1 VKPRYREEQAK
12 TQPVILEPEHDGL
25 RVLARII
32 ARSLI
37 QKQAKSKQGFD
48 QKQTDIPPG
57 SVAKGI
63 SKTVTN
69 VRRRKI
75 LFNKLYALHEVAQ

>member
-1 VKPRYREEQAK
+1 MEPGYREKQAK

-37 QKQAKSKQGFD
+37 QQQAKSKQGFD
-48 QKQTDIPPG
+48 QKAIQRQ
-57 SVAKGI
+57 AHI
-63 SKTVTN
+63 S
-69 VRRRKI
+69 R
-75 LFNKLYALHEVAQ
+75 EPSD